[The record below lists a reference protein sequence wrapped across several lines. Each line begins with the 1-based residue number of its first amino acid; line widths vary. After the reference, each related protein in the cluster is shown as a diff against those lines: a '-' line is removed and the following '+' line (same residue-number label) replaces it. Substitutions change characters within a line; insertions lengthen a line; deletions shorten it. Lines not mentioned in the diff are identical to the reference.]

1 MQLQENGL
9 YVFWWKDFTAKSDYC
24 LKRIEQEKKIR
35 DDDNKKPLTLKGL
48 SGAFLVLAV
57 GYALGILIF
66 LLEIIFSHFK
76 IRLAEHRNAVH
87 IIAPVEADKKESFS
101 VTEKSVNVQVE
112 SADRESS
119 PVKENVDNS
128 VKEKPIV
135 EIVTVDIHSEA
146 DRESTAVIENAQVI
160 EKAKSST
167 EIVAVDIHSQAADR
181 KCSDL
186 IHSVKDKSANLEI
199 VTVDMHHIIEAE
211 KESSTAI
218 VDESIVDVNVK
229 SDDKSLAAVHPT
241 SDAYN
246 KDNKSIAF
254 VKNAAD
260 IDVKVGEGIEKSSTE
275 IENVNVDAVSKE
287 QSPAVDVQVSIDA
300 ENKEPESTLG
310 VVDVDKKS
318 YSNFIDN
325 VKEDDEDDE
334 FISTLLNEANSDE

>member
-1 MQLQENGL
+1 
-9 YVFWWKDFTAKSDYC
+9 
-24 LKRIEQEKKIR
+24 
-35 DDDNKKPLTLKGL
+35 
-48 SGAFLVLAV
+48 
-57 GYALGILIF
+57 
-66 LLEIIFSHFK
+66 
-76 IRLAEHRNAVH
+76 
-87 IIAPVEADKKESFS
+87 
-101 VTEKSVNVQVE
+101 
-112 SADRESS
+112 
-119 PVKENVDNS
+119 
-128 VKEKPIV
+128 
-135 EIVTVDIHSEA
+135 
-146 DRESTAVIENAQVI
+146 
-160 EKAKSST
+160 
-167 EIVAVDIHSQAADR
+167 
-181 KCSDL
+181 
-186 IHSVKDKSANLEI
+186 
-199 VTVDMHHIIEAE
+199 MHHIIEAE

-275 IENVNVDAVSKE
+275 IENVNVDAVNKE
-287 QSPAVDVQVSIDA
+287 QSPAVDVQVNIDA